1 MSSFLSSL
9 RLGPKIGLSI
19 GLFVLPVA
27 LILILLAANQNKD
40 IEFATKEVAG
50 TRALAVLSAVQAEA
64 DVALLSGTA
73 ANAGGGLDAPA
84 FAQLGLARETS
95 ALGQSL
101 SDAHDAASLTA
112 ARTALRDLQSK
123 VGDRSNLIL
132 DNVLDTYY
140 LTDVVLNRLPELL
153 DRLADIGHLAAAQG
167 TSVDARAD
175 FLIALGGLS
184 AVLDGMDVSLHAAV
198 DDEPGGGWKRTLL
211 PDYEALHTD
220 LADLSARLQKSAD
233 ASGDAALLGRTAG
246 FTKLATLEL
255 ERALDQRVSH
265 LTTIQRLAFI
275 ATFLLF
281 GLAAAGTML
290 VIRAGV
296 IRPVN
301 ALCLATRRLA
311 NGDLD
316 NQVPQRRSRDE
327 VAELARDI
335 AEFRQR
341 LIDKRELEADQAHA
355 DSLRS
360 ERYLAMGELAR
371 DFNTSISSQLAE
383 LSSAL
388 EQLRGTAEIAA
399 SRAEGTSRDAADINE
414 RTGMADRNT
423 QTVAA
428 ATEQLAASAG
438 EIAAAVGRSTE
449 ASRQMQR
456 QAEQAAAVMTELTTV
471 TQGMAGVIEL
481 INSIAGQTNLL
492 ALNATIEA
500 ARAGEAGKGFAVV
513 ASEVKALAGQTARAT
528 EDIGRQV
535 GAVQGSAEQAADLM
549 RLIAG
554 QVTRVEDSAGAIAA
568 AVDEQGS
575 ATQEISRNVQQAALC
590 IREVADRMDGLGR
603 DAGATRESSAEMLA
617 AFRRMAGQAA
627 ELHHEVDSFLLSI
640 GQAADRRTYERH
652 AADDAVEIAAS
663 DGRVRRGR
671 AVDFGAGGFAMR
683 CDSLLP
689 IGDAVRVDGLAERPL
704 QARVVA
710 SGDGVLRLHFRY
722 DPDTL
727 AAVEAALKR
736 RFPVAEARAA

>member
-1 MSSFLSSL
+1 MPSILSSL

-27 LILILLAANQNKD
+27 LILVLLAIGQNKD
-40 IEFATKEVAG
+40 IDFATKEVAG
-50 TRALAVLSAVQAEA
+50 TRALAAVGEVQAGA
-64 DVALLSGTA
+64 DIALLSGNGAITA
-73 ANAGGGLDAPA
+73 GGLDARA
-84 FAQLGLARETS
+84 FTQLGLDREAA

-101 SDAHDAASLTA
+101 SDAHDPRSLAA

-167 TSVDARAD
+167 ISVEARAD

-184 AVLDGMDVSLHAAV
+184 AVLDGMDASLRAAV
-198 DDEPGGGWKRTLL
+198 DDEATGLWKRALL
-211 PDYEALHTD
+211 PEYEALHTD
-220 LADLSARLQKSAD
+220 LADLSARLQKS
-233 ASGDAALLGRTAG
+233 SDAAGDSALLARTAG
-246 FTKLATLEL
+246 FVRQANREL
-255 ERALDQRVSH
+255 DRALDQRVSH
-265 LTTIQRLAFI
+265 LKTVQRLAFI
-275 ATFLLF
+275 ATFVLF
-281 GLAAAGTML
+281 GLAATGTML
-290 VIRAGV
+290 VIRSGV
-296 IRPVN
+296 VRPVN
-301 ALCLATRRLA
+301 ALCEATCRLA

-316 NQVPQRRSRDE
+316 TAVPQRQSRDE

-341 LIDKRELEADQAHA
+341 LIDKRELEADQSRAA
-355 DSLRS
+355 ELRA

-388 EQLRGTAEIAA
+388 EQLRGTAETAA
-399 SRAEGTSRDAADINE
+399 ARADGTSRDAADINE

-428 ATEQLAASAG
+428 ATEQLAASAR

-449 ASRQMQR
+449 ASGQMQR
-456 QAEQAAAVMTELTTV
+456 QAEQAAGVMADLTGV

-481 INSIAGQTNLL
+481 ISSIAGQTNLL

-535 GAVQGSAEQAADLM
+535 GAVQGSAERAAALM
-549 RLIAG
+549 HLIAD
-554 QVTRVEDSAGAIAA
+554 QVIRVEDSAGAIAA
-568 AVDEQGS
+568 AVDEQGA

-627 ELHHEVDSFLLSI
+627 ELHHEVDAFLLSI

-652 AADDAVEIAAS
+652 AVEITAAN
-663 DGRVRRGR
+663 GRVHRGR
-671 AVDFGAGGFAMR
+671 SVDFGTGGFAMR
-683 CDSLLP
+683 CDTLLP
-689 IGDAVRVDGLAERPL
+689 VGDAVRVDGLAERPL

-710 SGDGVLRLHFRY
+710 SGNGVLRLHFRY
-722 DPDTL
+722 DPETQ
-727 AAVEAALKR
+727 AAVETALKR
-736 RFPVAEARAA
+736 RFPAAAAQAA